1 MAVYKQTKTS
11 KIWWYSFMWRGERI
25 QESTRQSNKRV
36 AEQMEAARKTQLAKG
51 EVGIKDRPP
60 VPTLRQFAE
69 NTFLPHIRAYY
80 T

>member
-1 MAVYKQTKTS
+1 
-11 KIWWYSFMWRGERI
+11 MWRGERI